1 MESIETAGQAMTFK
15 HSSISLSGL
24 VFVVV
29 IHAGLLYFL
38 FKQQLIPPPEQLATL
53 MVNFIP
59 SPQPKEEAKPETP
72 PPPPKPK
79 PKPVKKPQPQQLVA
93 KAPPLSESEPVAP
106 PPPPEPAL
114 EAEPEAEPEPVVEAA
129 PAPQMP
135 AGPVSLSSELSVACP
150 HLNAPT
156 YPALSKRLGEEGK
169 LVLRVEL
176 DEKGYVDVAHIVNSS
191 GFKRLDEAAM
201 AAVKT
206 WRCTP
211 TVRNGQPVRAVA
223 LQPFNF
229 VLQGD

>member
-1 MESIETAGQAMTFK
+1 M
-15 HSSISLSGL
+15 
-24 VFVVV
+24 FVIA
-29 IHAGLLYFL
+29 IHGGLLYFL
-38 FKQQLIPPPEQLATL
+38 FKQKLIPPPEQLATL

-59 SPQPKEEAKPETP
+59 SSKPKEEPKPEP
-72 PPPPKPK
+72 LPPPPKPK
-79 PKPVKKPQPQQLVA
+79 PKPEKKPQSRQLVA
-93 KAPPLSESEPVAP
+93 ETPVVSESEPVAP
-106 PPPPEPAL
+106 PPPPEP
-114 EAEPEAEPEPVVEAA
+114 EPEPEPVVETP

-135 AGPVSLSSELSVACP
+135 AGPVTLSSELSVACP
-150 HLNAPT
+150 ELNAPA

-176 DEKGYVDVAHIVNSS
+176 DEKGYVSAAQVVNGS

-211 TVRNGQPVRAVA
+211 PIRNGQPARAVA

>member
-1 MESIETAGQAMTFK
+1 M
-15 HSSISLSGL
+15 
-24 VFVVV
+24 FVIA
-29 IHAGLLYFL
+29 IHGGLLYFL
-38 FKQQLIPPPEQLATL
+38 FKQKLIPPPEQLATL

-59 SPQPKEEAKPETP
+59 STKPKEEPKPEP
-72 PPPPKPK
+72 LPPPPKPK
-79 PKPVKKPQPQQLVA
+79 PEKKPQSRQLVA
-93 KAPPLSESEPVAP
+93 ETPVVSESEPVAP
-106 PPPPEPAL
+106 PPPLEPEP
-114 EAEPEAEPEPVVEAA
+114 EPEPVVETP

-135 AGPVSLSSELSVACP
+135 AGPVTLSSELSVACP
-150 HLNAPT
+150 QLSAPA

-176 DEKGYVDVAHIVNSS
+176 DEKGYVSVAHVVNSS

-201 AAVKT
+201 TAVKT

-211 TVRNGQPVRAVA
+211 PIRNGQPARAVA

>member
-1 MESIETAGQAMTFK
+1 MNLK
-15 HSSISLSGL
+15 HNSISLSGL
-24 VFVVV
+24 MFVVL

-53 MVNFIP
+53 IVNFIP

-93 KAPPLSESEPVAP
+93 KAPPLTESEPVAP
-106 PPPPEPAL
+106 PPPEPEPQT
-114 EAEPEAEPEPVVEAA
+114 EPEAEPEPVVEAA

-176 DEKGYVDVAHIVNSS
+176 DEKGYVNVAHVVNSS

-201 AAVKT
+201 TAVKT

>member
-1 MESIETAGQAMTFK
+1 MESIETAGQAMNLK
-15 HSSISLSGL
+15 HNSISLSGL
-24 VFVVV
+24 MFVVV

-53 MVNFIP
+53 IVNFIP

-93 KAPPLSESEPVAP
+93 KAPPLHESEPVAP
-106 PPPPEPAL
+106 PPPEPEPQT
-114 EAEPEAEPEPVVEAA
+114 EPEAEPEPVVEAA

-176 DEKGYVDVAHIVNSS
+176 DEKGYVNVAHVVNSS

-201 AAVKT
+201 TAVKT

>member
-1 MESIETAGQAMTFK
+1 
-15 HSSISLSGL
+15 
-24 VFVVV
+24 
-29 IHAGLLYFL
+29 
-38 FKQQLIPPPEQLATL
+38 LIPPPEQLATL

-79 PKPVKKPQPQQLVA
+79 PKPPKKPQSQQLVA
-93 KAPPLSESEPVAP
+93 KAPPLTESEPVALP
-106 PPPPEPAL
+106 PPPAPEP
-114 EAEPEAEPEPVVEAA
+114 EAEPEPEPVVEAA

-176 DEKGYVDVAHIVNSS
+176 DEKGYVNVAHVVNSS